1 MINNKNKI
9 VIKINC
15 DIVIIV
21 KKFFFIILFS
31 KFLVNA
37 SIAKDIDIQY
47 DLNLIFSCKIEKQL
61 IKNNDYNYKTF
72 LPNEIKLNDIQ
83 ELKINSNIPSSLSV
97 NGLSNFFNNQ
107 KKYKVKIVNKD
118 IILFKA
124 FSDNEDYSES
134 AILTNSSGEL
144 IHEKTNKLKSDA
156 IEKEITFYN
165 CQKLKLDT

>member
-37 SIAKDIDIQY
+37 AIAKDIDIQY

-107 KKYKVKIVNKD
+107 KNIK
-118 IILFKA
+118 
-124 FSDNEDYSES
+124 
-134 AILTNSSGEL
+134 
-144 IHEKTNKLKSDA
+144 
-156 IEKEITFYN
+156 
-165 CQKLKLDT
+165 

>member
-1 MINNKNKI
+1 
-9 VIKINC
+9 
-15 DIVIIV
+15 V

-37 SIAKDIDIQY
+37 AIAKDIDIQY

-61 IKNNDYNYKTF
+61 IKNNDYNYITF

-107 KKYKVKIVNKD
+107 KNNL
-118 IILFKA
+118 ILLF
-124 FSDNEDYSES
+124 
-134 AILTNSSGEL
+134 L
-144 IHEKTNKLKSDA
+144 IKKRSK
-156 IEKEITFYN
+156 K
-165 CQKLKLDT
+165 K

>member
-1 MINNKNKI
+1 MKKLIY
-9 VIKINC
+9 
-15 DIVIIV
+15 III
-21 KKFFFIILFS
+21 FNFI
-31 KFLVNA
+31 FLNA
-37 SIAKDIDIQY
+37 STAKDIDIQY
-47 DLNLIFSCKIEKQL
+47 DLNLTFSCKIEKQL
-61 IKNNDYNYKTF
+61 IKNKDYNYKTF
-72 LPNEIKLNDIQ
+72 LRNEIKLNDIQ

-107 KKYKVKIVNKD
+107 KNYKVKIVNKD

-134 AILTNSSGEL
+134 AILTNNSGEL